1 MMQKQMN
8 GRMNEALTEGMPATV
23 PRSIIAPCN
32 GGIKAPPT
40 IAITRKAA
48 PRVLSLST
56 PSSAIP
62 YIVGNIRLMNAD
74 VATRQ

>member
-1 MMQKQMN
+1 MIQKQTN
-8 GRMNEALTEGMPATV
+8 GRMNEKLTDAIPATV
-23 PRSIIAPCN
+23 PRSIIAPCI

-56 PSSAIP
+56 PSRAMP
-62 YIVGNIRLMNAD
+62 
-74 VATRQ
+74 